1 MEKLPNQT
9 DSQDLM
15 HIRHTIQSMEMPVD
29 SFSNKI
35 MNRLEEK
42 NRRSSKTKRMK
53 KTLVAASTAAALG
66 AGIIGSGFVSPAM
79 AESLGNIPLVS
90 NVFKLAGDLGL
101 RTAHEKGLITEGNQ
115 SDTQDGIT
123 ISVPQV
129 MYDGTRVSMAI
140 HRKAPGLTSYL
151 NGSHVN
157 TDGEVISEPEGTK
170 GTIRRVDLFMNGK
183 PLTHLSESLARQINV
198 GWGPGVDKDSAILRF
213 SDLSNQGLGDS
224 AFPDQFDLTMKLT
237 LEGVND
243 PFTINVPVKKSIN
256 NNIVLSSSMTKEFDH
271 IRVTLEK
278 AELSPS
284 TTRVSIIE
292 DGTSNE
298 IPKRYK
304 DDKTTI
310 LQLGYDVFDDH
321 GTRLELLGGQGN
333 DEGSKRYTY
342 KDYTYEPFKVT
353 PKSFTIKPFL
363 HVYKD
368 KNENHGEFLLDS
380 NGEPVKEYIKEL
392 EMAIPVTE

>member
-29 SFSNKI
+29 SFSDKI

-79 AESLGNIPLVS
+79 AESLENIPLVS
-90 NVFKLAGDLGL
+90 NVFKLVGDLGL

-157 TDGEVISEPEGTK
+157 TDGEVILEPEGAK
-170 GTIRRVDLFMNGK
+170 GTIQRVDLFMNGK
-183 PLTHLSESLARQINV
+183 PLTHLTEFAHQINV
-198 GWGPGVDKDSAILRF
+198 GWGPGVDKDSAVLSF
-213 SDLSNQGLGDS
+213 SDLSNQGLGDP
-224 AFPDQFDLTMKLT
+224 AFPEQFDLTMKLT

-243 PFTINVPVKKSIN
+243 PFTINVPVKKSTN
-256 NNIVLSSSMTKEFDH
+256 NNIVLSPGMTKEFDH

-278 AELSPS
+278 AELTPI
-284 TTRVSIIE
+284 TTRVSIVE
-292 DGTSNE
+292 DGTSSE
-298 IPKRYK
+298 IPKKYK
-304 DDKTTI
+304 RDDKTTI

-333 DEGSKRYTY
+333 DERPERYTY
-342 KDYTYEPFKVT
+342 NDFIYEPFKVT

-363 HVYKD
+363 YVYKD
-368 KNENHGEFLLDS
+368 KNENHS
-380 NGEPVKEYIKEL
+380 EPVKEYIKEL
-392 EMAIPVTE
+392 EMTIPVAK